1 MIDKARRIV
10 RKYVEF
16 IITKVKILW
25 EQRVFIHE
33 DVKVKYIL
41 KQKENTDTLA
51 IVFSACTR
59 KGLRARYN
67 YVKTLN
73 GLNCNRLYILDDYA
87 EDHRGSYYMGEN
99 FKFNE
104 EKATKA
110 LIHKIIADT
119 NPKKIVFCG
128 SSKGGYAAMNFG
140 MDFPNSIM
148 VVGAPQYYLTSY
160 LLDSENLFT
169 LQHILGE
176 RSVEK
181 DNVLEYYL
189 RDKIKKNPN
198 KDSQIVY
205 LHFSDKEHTYEEH
218 IKHMIK
224 DMEDNGYRLEADVAS
239 YTNHSDLSYYFP
251 DFLKKHIKD
260 IIEQSA

>member
-1 MIDKARRIV
+1 MIDKARRII

-25 EQRVFIHE
+25 EQRVFVHKN
-33 DVKVKYIL
+33 VKVKYIL
-41 KQKENTDTLA
+41 KKKENTDTLA

-73 GLNCNRLYILDDYA
+73 GLDCNRLYILDDYG

-99 FKFNE
+99 FQFNE
-104 EKATKA
+104 EVATKA
-110 LIHKIIADT
+110 LIEKIIAEIGA
-119 NPKKIVFCG
+119 KKLVFCG
-128 SSKGGYAAMNFG
+128 SSKGGYAALNFG
-140 MDFPNSIM
+140 MDFPDSRM
-148 VVGAPQYYLTSY
+148 VIGAPQYYLTSY

-169 LQHILGE
+169 LKHILGD
-176 RSVEK
+176 RSAKK
-181 DNVLEYYL
+181 DETLEYYL
-189 RDKIKKNPN
+189 RNKIEKNPN
-198 KDSQIVY
+198 KTSQKIY

-224 DMEDNGYRLEADVAS
+224 DMEEKGYQLETDVAD

-251 DFLKKHIKD
+251 DFLKKHIKN
-260 IIEQSA
+260 IIEQ